1 MKSQKTIRAL
11 QSYKHAIVAVDSVI
25 FAIKDNALKVL
36 LLKVI
41 RKPFTNKWVVPGGL
55 VLPQENL
62 EKAVSRHITNKT
74 GLSKVYT
81 EQLYTFGEIN
91 RDPRGRVVSVAYVS
105 LLADSESK
113 INTIKDYSE
122 IQWFDIKKLPAL
134 GYDHKEII
142 SNATKRLG
150 AKIGYTNI
158 AQYLLPDTF
167 TLSDLQTVYQLILGH
182 SLDKR
187 NFRKKILS
195 LDIIENSNKKV
206 AGSFRPAALYHF
218 KTKKSQ
224 IVEIL

>member
-1 MKSQKTIRAL
+1 MKSNNTIKAL
-11 QSYKHAIVAVDSVI
+11 QSFKHAIVAVDSVI
-25 FAIKDNALKVL
+25 FTIKDDALQVL

-41 RKPFTNKWVVPGGL
+41 RKPLTNKWVVPGGL

-62 EKAVSRHITNKT
+62 DKAVNRHIVNKT
-74 GLSKVYT
+74 GIKKIYT

-91 RDPRGRVVSVAYVS
+91 RDPRGRVVSVAYFS
-105 LLADSESK
+105 LLADSETNVST
-113 INTIKDYSE
+113 INDYSNIE
-122 IQWFDIKKLPAL
+122 WFDIKKLPSL

-142 SNATKRLG
+142 VKALKRLR

-158 AQYLLPDTF
+158 AQYLLAPAF
-167 TLSDLQTVYQLILGH
+167 TLSDLQTVYELILGH

-195 LDIIENSNKKV
+195 LDIIENSNKKI
-206 AGSFRPAALYHF
+206 AGSFRPAVLYRF
-218 KTKKSQ
+218 KSKKTE